1 MDAKENSPL
10 SALLIV
16 DAGVFF
22 VDARDFFVDAK
33 DFFVMEK
40 SLAHH
45 ASNVRVDAANEMHH
59 E

>member
-1 MDAKENSPL
+1 MDAKEKSPL

-22 VDARDFFVDAK
+22 VDARE
-33 DFFVMEK
+33 FFVMEK
-40 SLAHH
+40 SLVHH
-45 ASNVRVDAANEMHH
+45 ASNVRVDAANRMHH